1 MTTLLGKR
9 IARQIKMA
17 GPMPLAEYMHVCL
30 ADPADGYYATQNP
43 FGPKGDFTTA
53 PEISQMFG
61 ELIGVWVLAAWQQL
75 GNPSPVNLVELGPGR
90 GTLMA
95 DLLRAAAISPQ
106 FIDAVQI
113 NLVETSKKLVSE
125 QKKQLSS
132 HKDKL
137 TWHTALED
145 VPDAPMILIANEFL
159 DAIPLRQYVKVGNQ
173 WHERVVVLDEAGA
186 LTLALGA
193 GTLAPDYLPQHA
205 SDEGEG
211 SMFEVSPAREAL
223 IETLAERLVKSG
235 GAALFLDYG
244 HAQSGFGDTFQAMK
258 SHEYADPCAEPGLC
272 DLTGHID
279 FAALERAASRAGAIA
294 KPLMTQ
300 GEFLLSLGLLE
311 RAGAL
316 GTNQSKKFQDNLQ
329 SAVERLAHPQHM
341 GNLFKTFAIVG
352 TGISLPPFDPAQQD

>member
-1 MTTLLGKR
+1 MTTPLGRR

-30 ADPADGYYATQNP
+30 ADPVDGYYATQNP

-75 GNPSPVNLVELGPGR
+75 GKPSPLNLVELGPGR

-95 DLLRAAAISPQ
+95 DLMCAAAISPE
-106 FIDAVQI
+106 FIEAVQI

-132 HKDKL
+132 HKDKI

-159 DAIPLRQYVKVGNQ
+159 DAIPFRQYVKAGNQ
-173 WHERVVVLDEAGA
+173 WHERVVKLDENGA
-186 LTLALGA
+186 FTWGLGA
-193 GTLAPDYLPQHA
+193 GTLSRQFLPERA
-205 SDEGEG
+205 ADEPEG
-211 SMFEVSPAREAL
+211 SVFEVSPAREAFV
-223 IETLAERLVKSG
+223 ETLAEHLVKSG
-235 GAALFLDYG
+235 GAALFIDYG
-244 HAQSGFGDTFQAMK
+244 HARSGFGDTFQAMK
-258 SHEYADPCAEPGLC
+258 SHEYADPLSEPGLS
-272 DLTGHID
+272 DLSSHID
-279 FAALERAASRAGAIA
+279 FEALARAAKRAGAIA

-300 GEFLLSLGLLE
+300 GEFLLNLGLLE
-311 RAGAL
+311 RAGVL
-316 GTNQSKKFQDNLQ
+316 GTNQSKKIQNNLQ

-341 GNLFKTFAIVG
+341 GGLFKAFAIAG
-352 TGISLPPFDPAQQD
+352 SGNPLPPFDPA